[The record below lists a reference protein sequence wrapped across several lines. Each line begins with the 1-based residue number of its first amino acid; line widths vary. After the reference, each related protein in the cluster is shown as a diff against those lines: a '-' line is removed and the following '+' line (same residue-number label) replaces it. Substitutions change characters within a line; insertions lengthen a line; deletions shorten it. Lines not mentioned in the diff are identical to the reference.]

1 MNQIMLIGQLAY
13 PATYHCTGAGQD
25 LVRFELRTTSTSGP
39 KDTEAHHCTAW
50 GPAALDLHRH
60 LKVGDRLLVNGELRY
75 RRRRT
80 RQGGT
85 LRVPVIYV
93 RGYSYLG
100 KALENGR
107 QDRRELVLPKKDRL
121 PKGREDGPF

>member
-1 MNQIMLIGQLAY
+1 MNQITLIGQLAY
-13 PATYHCTGAGQD
+13 PLTYHCTGEGQD
-25 LVRFELRTTSTSGP
+25 LVRFELRTVSTSG
-39 KDTEAHHCTAW
+39 KNQTEAHHCTAW
-50 GPAALDLHRH
+50 GPAALDLHQH
-60 LKVGDRLLVNGELRY
+60 LNVGDRLLINGELRY

-100 KALENGR
+100 KALANSR
-107 QDRRELVLPKKDRL
+107 QNRREAVLQKKDRL
-121 PKGREDGPF
+121 PKGREDGPV

>member
-1 MNQIMLIGQLAY
+1 MNDITLIGHLHL
-13 PATYHCTGAGQD
+13 PATYHCTTEGQD
-25 LVRFELRTTSTSGP
+25 LTRFELRCASTTSEQE
-39 KDTEAHHCTAW
+39 EAHHCTAW

-60 LKVGDRLLVNGELRY
+60 LNPGDRLLVRGELRY
-75 RRRRT
+75 RQLTT

-100 KALENGR
+100 R
-107 QDRRELVLPKKDRL
+107 
-121 PKGREDGPF
+121 

>member
-1 MNQIMLIGQLAY
+1 MNQIMLIGQLEF
-13 PATYHCTGAGQD
+13 PPTYHCTGEGQD
-25 LVRFELRTTSTSGP
+25 LARFELRTTSTGGP
-39 KDTEAHHCTAW
+39 NKTEAHHCTAW
-50 GPAALDLHRH
+50 GPAALDLHQH

-100 KALENGR
+100 R
-107 QDRRELVLPKKDRL
+107 
-121 PKGREDGPF
+121 